1 LSNQLKNSS
10 AIQRCEVSVR
20 VLIALCNDPFSASHA
35 IPTLTRISQ
44 NVFLNLRYEDHNN
57 FIGTD
62 LLNLIGSPILVS
74 YFFSC
79 LSISTLLYPGYLYY
93 EA

>member
-1 LSNQLKNSS
+1 MSNQLKNNST
-10 AIQRCEVSVR
+10 IQRCEVSVR

-57 FIGTD
+57 FIETA
-62 LLNLIGSPILVS
+62 LSNLIGSSILVS
-74 YFFSC
+74 YFLVVYLFQ
-79 LSISTLLYPGYLYY
+79 LYSIPAILNY

>member
-1 LSNQLKNSS
+1 MSNQLKNSS
-10 AIQRCEVSVR
+10 TIQRCEVSVR

-44 NVFLNLRYEDHNN
+44 NVFLILRYEDHNN

-62 LLNLIGSPILVS
+62 LLNLMRSSILVS
-74 YFFSC
+74 YFCSC
-79 LSISTLLYPGYLYY
+79 LSISTLLYPGCLYY

>member
-10 AIQRCEVSVR
+10 TIQRCEVSVR

-62 LLNLIGSPILVS
+62 LLNLMRSSILVS

-79 LSISTLLYPGYLYY
+79 LSFSALFYPSYIKL
-93 EA
+93 